1 MKTENNKRE
10 FNWNTAIAV
19 TLGILT
25 VAVIVVCVLL
35 CIKIPETY
43 MRDYEI
49 ISLMISAYGSLS
61 LVLLV
66 IQLVVAKNDSRAR
79 HDEKRREKTV
89 DYMIKW
95 SDSLRWET
103 AYALKIVEGF
113 NYEQSQSL
121 YKGEPFEV
129 NRATK
134 EKLCAICSHYL
145 TPSCKKCLENVQ
157 IQCQKDE
164 SKKDSKKCQIH
175 IDVSCQ
181 NKMYQIDAR
190 QCAEIRW
197 YIIKYLNTLETILIS
212 WKEGIVD
219 REIIKEQFYYLYNP
233 EDGSDTLQ
241 AFRNVAG
248 KGKSYPTIEEFCL
261 ELRNN
266 RQQTNTKSKN
276 VL

>member
-95 SDSLRWET
+95 SESLRWET
-103 AYALKIVEGF
+103 TYAVRIVEGF
-113 NYEQSQSL
+113 NHEQCANL
-121 YKGEPFEV
+121 YNKQPFEV
-129 NRATK
+129 NFETK
-134 EKLCAICSHYL
+134 KELCPICS
-145 TPSCKKCLENVQ
+145 
-157 IQCQKDE
+157 
-164 SKKDSKKCQIH
+164 
-175 IDVSCQ
+175 
-181 NKMYQIDAR
+181 
-190 QCAEIRW
+190 
-197 YIIKYLNTLETILIS
+197 
-212 WKEGIVD
+212 
-219 REIIKEQFYYLYNP
+219 
-233 EDGSDTLQ
+233 
-241 AFRNVAG
+241 
-248 KGKSYPTIEEFCL
+248 SYKN
-261 ELRNN
+261 LRV
-266 RQQTNTKSKN
+266 KN
-276 VL
+276 VLKPLLNLKIWHMTAMFMIKILMIAVHVCILLMLYNATK

>member
-95 SDSLRWET
+95 SESLRWET

-145 TPSCKKCLENVQ
+145 TPSCKN
-157 IQCQKDE
+157 
-164 SKKDSKKCQIH
+164 
-175 IDVSCQ
+175 
-181 NKMYQIDAR
+181 A
-190 QCAEIRW
+190 
-197 YIIKYLNTLETILIS
+197 
-212 WKEGIVD
+212 
-219 REIIKEQFYYLYNP
+219 
-233 EDGSDTLQ
+233 
-241 AFRNVAG
+241 
-248 KGKSYPTIEEFCL
+248 
-261 ELRNN
+261 
-266 RQQTNTKSKN
+266 
-276 VL
+276 

>member
-103 AYALKIVEGF
+103 TYAVRIVEGF
-113 NYEQSQSL
+113 NHEQCANL
-121 YKGEPFEV
+121 YNKQPFEV
-129 NRATK
+129 NFETK
-134 EKLCAICSHYL
+134 KELCPICSSYKKS
-145 TPSCKKCLENVQ
+145 SCKKCFETTIKPENMAHDCHVYD
-157 IQCQKDE
+157 KNFN
-164 SKKDSKKCQIH
+164 DSSSRMYT
-175 IDVSCQ
+175 IDVV
-181 NKMYQIDAR
+181 
-190 QCAEIRW
+190 QCNEIRW
-197 YIIKYLNTLETILIS
+197 YIIQYLNFLEALLIS
-212 WKEGIVD
+212 WKQGIVD
-219 REIIKEQFYYLYNP
+219 RDIIEEQFYFLYDP
-233 EDGSDTLQ
+233 DSGKDALQ
-241 AFRNVAG
+241 SFRNAAG

-266 RQQTNTKSKN
+266 KQQTNIKMKEI
-276 VL
+276 L